1 MKVMFKNIFTAC
13 CALFFFSTV
22 FAEPLNLGL
31 LRKEIQEYHDSG
43 SYEKEL
49 SDVILKAQQYIVS
62 QANDPTA
69 SKKKLAVVLD
79 IDETSLTNYDR
90 MAKLGFAANFK
101 QLQQAILA
109 ADAPAIKPTLVL
121 YNEALKLGMSVFF
134 VTGRDESLLEATKT
148 NLQNAGYKNW
158 SGLYLRP
165 TNYAEPSIVDFK
177 AQTRAMIS
185 KKGYTI
191 IATIGD
197 QYSDLLGGYAKKEYK
212 LPNPFYFLP

>member
-1 MKVMFKNIFTAC
+1 MKVTFKNIFTIS
-13 CALFFFSTV
+13 CALLFFSSV

-31 LRKEIQEYHDSG
+31 LRKEVQEYHDSG
-43 SYEKEL
+43 IYEKEL
-49 SDVILKAQQYIVS
+49 NDVIAKAQLYIVS
-62 QANDPTA
+62 QANEPEA
-69 SKKKLAVVLD
+69 SKKKLAIVLD
-79 IDETSLTNYDR
+79 IDETSLSNYDR
-90 MAKLGFAANFK
+90 MAKLHFAANSK

-109 ADAPAIKPTLVL
+109 ADATAIKPTLVL
-121 YNEALKLGMSVFF
+121 YNEALKLGISVFF
-134 VTGRDESLLEATKT
+134 VTGRDESALEATKA

-165 TNYAEPSIVDFK
+165 TSYEQPSIVDFK
-177 AQTRAMIS
+177 AQTRALIS

-197 QYSDLLGGYAKKEYK
+197 QYSDLLGGYAQKEFK